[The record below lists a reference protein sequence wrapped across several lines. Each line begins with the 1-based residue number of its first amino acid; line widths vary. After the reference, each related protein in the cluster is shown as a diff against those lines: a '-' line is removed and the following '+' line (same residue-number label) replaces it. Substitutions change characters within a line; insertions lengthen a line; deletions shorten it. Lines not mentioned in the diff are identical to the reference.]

1 MQDIT
6 AVVDFSALAAAG
18 CAAGFVLAGF
28 ASQEAFLLS
37 LGLTDLAAVADD
49 LRSRTEVSREI
60 QQLAM
65 ASGMG
70 ERFKVLALVKD
81 MEGPLL
87 GFQLRDRS
95 GQL

>member
-1 MQDIT
+1 
-6 AVVDFSALAAAG
+6 
-18 CAAGFVLAGF
+18 
-28 ASQEAFLLS
+28 
-37 LGLTDLAAVADD
+37 
-49 LRSRTEVSREI
+49 VSREI

>member
-1 MQDIT
+1 M
-6 AVVDFSALAAAG
+6 
-18 CAAGFVLAGF
+18 
-28 ASQEAFLLS
+28 LS
-37 LGLTDLAAVADD
+37 LGLTDVAAVTDD
-49 LRSRTEVSREI
+49 LRSRIDVSREI

-70 ERFKVLALVKD
+70 ERFKALALVKD

-95 GQL
+95 GQLLLTGAR

>member
-1 MQDIT
+1 M
-6 AVVDFSALAAAG
+6 
-18 CAAGFVLAGF
+18 
-28 ASQEAFLLS
+28 EACLLS

-60 QQLAM
+60 QPLAM

>member
-1 MQDIT
+1 LQDIT
-6 AVVDFSALAAAG
+6 AHVDFSALTEAG
-18 CAAGFVLAGF
+18 CAAGFELAGF
-28 ASQEAFLLS
+28 SSQEAFLLS
-37 LGLTDLAAVADD
+37 LGLTDVAAVTDD
-49 LRSRTEVSREI
+49 LRSRIDVSREI

-70 ERFKVLALVKD
+70 ERFKALALVKD

>member
-1 MQDIT
+1 MPPVIQRNPTDPKKI
-6 AVVDFSALAAAG
+6 AVAV
-18 CAAGFVLAGF
+18 
-28 ASQEAFLLS
+28 
-37 LGLTDLAAVADD
+37 VADD
-49 LRSRTEVSREI
+49 LVSRSEVSREI

-70 ERFKVLALVKD
+70 ERFKVLALAKD
-81 MEGPLL
+81 VEGPLL

>member
-1 MQDIT
+1 
-6 AVVDFSALAAAG
+6 
-18 CAAGFVLAGF
+18 
-28 ASQEAFLLS
+28 
-37 LGLTDLAAVADD
+37 
-49 LRSRTEVSREI
+49 
-60 QQLAM
+60 
-65 ASGMG
+65 MG